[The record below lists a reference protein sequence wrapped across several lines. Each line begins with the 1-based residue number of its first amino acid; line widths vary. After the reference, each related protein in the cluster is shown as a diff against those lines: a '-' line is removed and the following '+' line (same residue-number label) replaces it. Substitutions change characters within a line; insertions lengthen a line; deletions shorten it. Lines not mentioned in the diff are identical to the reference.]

1 MNTEKEQLIFT
12 LRDTDE
18 FITLQNL
25 LKAQNIVATGGEA
38 KYVITDGLVQVN
50 GEPECRRGRKLRTG
64 DTVTFEDYEIT
75 VQ

>member
-12 LRDTDE
+12 LRDTDD

-25 LKAQNIVATGGEA
+25 LKVENIVATGGEA

-50 GEPECRRGRKLRTG
+50 GEPECRRGRKLHAG
-64 DTVTFEDYEIT
+64 DVVTFEDYEIT
-75 VQ
+75 VE

>member
-25 LKAQNIVATGGEA
+25 LKVENIVATGGEA

-50 GEPECRRGRKLRTG
+50 GEPECRRGRKLHSG
-64 DTVTFEDYEIT
+64 DVVTFEDYEIT

>member
-12 LRDTDE
+12 LRDADD

-25 LKAQNIVATGGEA
+25 LKAENIVATGGEA

-64 DTVTFEDYEIT
+64 DVVTFEDYEIT
-75 VQ
+75 VE

>member
-1 MNTEKEQLIFT
+1 MNTEKEQITFT
-12 LRDTDE
+12 LRDGEE

-25 LKAQNIVATGGEA
+25 LKAENIVATGGEA

-50 GEPECRRGRKLRTG
+50 GEPECRRGKKLRSG
-64 DTVTFEDYEIT
+64 DVVTFEDYEIT